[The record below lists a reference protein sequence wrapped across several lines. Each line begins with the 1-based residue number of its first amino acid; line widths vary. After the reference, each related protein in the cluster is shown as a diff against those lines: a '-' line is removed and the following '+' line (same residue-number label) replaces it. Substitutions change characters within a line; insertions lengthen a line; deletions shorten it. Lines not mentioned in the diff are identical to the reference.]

1 MQFSARKSNKYLP
14 ITHQGAGDMKVVE
27 VSLRPSVVKQWNDKP
42 NLLPSLDGLQKGQ
55 IINGWVHKLTPDG
68 LWVYLS
74 STVRGRVFILDASND
89 INVLRNLA
97 GKRRFSF
104 WQVSLTIFAD
114 HFKPCQGVRCKV
126 LSIDVDRQA
135 LDLSIKGLT
144 NETNKAATPDKIK
157 AGMIIPARILR
168 VKLNEG
174 VTVQLFS
181 HTYGRAYITDL
192 FDNYVKDPIA
202 GKSIWYHNIFW
213 PVKLVKSKLQT
224 WPNCL
229 KMIRMMLNQPIGTP

>member
-1 MQFSARKSNKYLP
+1 
-14 ITHQGAGDMKVVE
+14 
-27 VSLRPSVVKQWNDKP
+27 
-42 NLLPSLDGLQKGQ
+42 
-55 IINGWVHKLTPDG
+55 
-68 LWVYLS
+68 
-74 STVRGRVFILDASND
+74 
-89 INVLRNLA
+89 
-97 GKRRFSF
+97 
-104 WQVSLTIFAD
+104 VSLTIFAD

-135 LDLSIKGLT
+135 LDLSIKALT

-202 GKSIWYHNIFW
+202 GKSIWYHNIF
-213 PVKLVKSKLQT
+213 
-224 WPNCL
+224 
-229 KMIRMMLNQPIGTP
+229 